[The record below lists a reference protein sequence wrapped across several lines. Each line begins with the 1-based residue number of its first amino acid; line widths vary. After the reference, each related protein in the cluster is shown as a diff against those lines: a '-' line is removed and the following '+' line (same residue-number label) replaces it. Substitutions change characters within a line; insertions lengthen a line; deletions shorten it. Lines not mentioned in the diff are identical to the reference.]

1 MYKYIYFFTI
11 NYKIVK
17 LFLLMKEQMKLSPV
31 LSGLELCNTIQMQN
45 IFWYRLYFTNLFSVN
60 DFTLPQNRG
69 MHLKSRNYTF

>member
-45 IFWYRLYFTNLFSVN
+45 IF
-60 DFTLPQNRG
+60 
-69 MHLKSRNYTF
+69 

>member
-1 MYKYIYFFTI
+1 MYKYIYFFTV
-11 NYKIVK
+11 NYKIVQ
-17 LFLLMKEQMKLSPV
+17 LFLLMKVQMKLSPV

-60 DFTLPQNRG
+60 DFTLPQNGG

>member
-1 MYKYIYFFTI
+1 MYKYIYIFTI

-45 IFWYRLYFTNLFSVN
+45 VFWYRLYFTNLFSVN